1 MIGVVV
7 DEVLKK
13 LEKTTNEGIKADN
26 DYTDDDTG
34 LLVCGQCHTKKQKK
48 IAFLGEER
56 IVGCLPL
63 ISTLSSSKRS
73 FVSRAR
79 SVRIL

>member
-26 DYTDDDTG
+26 DYTDLD
-34 LLVCGQCHTKKQKK
+34 
-48 IAFLGEER
+48 
-56 IVGCLPL
+56 
-63 ISTLSSSKRS
+63 S
-73 FVSRAR
+73 
-79 SVRIL
+79 